1 MGAQRHPRDGGFSE
15 AFDEAARHAA
25 PPNAEE
31 LVLPLEPDEM
41 RMLQIFHKSFNLPGL
56 RLGLVRPVAEED
68 YYPPDEEFEEEPPV
82 PPPQQHQRGP
92 PPATATHRRA
102 VGTGA
107 PHGHT
112 EEPDRASELAAL
124 LQRTRA
130 MHLATEQVLAGAETD
145 ALTIDDEAIAD
156 EPDPPSF
163 AAAHQRQ
170 VLRRPGS
177 SGSAHGSKPSSAA
190 GRARGRW

>member
-31 LVLPLEPDEM
+31 LILPLEPDEM

-68 YYPPDEEFEEEPPV
+68 YYPPDEEFEEEQ
-82 PPPQQHQRGP
+82 PQRAP
-92 PPATATHRRA
+92 PPASGSNRRA
-102 VGTGA
+102 AGSRA
-107 PHGHT
+107 PHGAT

-130 MHLATEQVLAGAETD
+130 MHLTTDQVLAGADAD

-156 EPDPPSF
+156 EPDPPPV

-177 SGSAHGSKPSSAA
+177 SGSAHGSKPSSAT